1 LEASTGTDNNRPV
14 LQVFR
19 PPPDAARWVEGAV
32 IVRLGPAAGPSRFP
46 AMPHAMLTMRLV
58 HAGAGS
64 VAAPTLCGPI
74 TFHTLST
81 RPVAYPH
88 AGDITALGL
97 LVRPAAA
104 ACLLGHAGG
113 AVANQVLAW
122 DLLAGPNEA
131 ARLEDE
137 VDGARTDIDRLRL
150 LMASF
155 RRALARATRMHD
167 IGLARLCDAVGLLG
181 AQAGD
186 QLGLGRR
193 QLERR
198 CQAVLG
204 IAPKQFQRLVR
215 FQQALSIAVAAGP
228 ARMAEAAL
236 DAGFYDQS
244 HLARDARQLAG
255 APMGALL
262 SAARPDSAWW
272 SLATRRSINGA
283 AGLPAGPLRS

>member
-1 LEASTGTDNNRPV
+1 M
-14 LQVFR
+14 LQVLR

-32 IVRLGPAAGPSRFP
+32 VVRLGAAAGPSRFP

-58 HAGAGS
+58 HADAGS
-64 VAAPTLCGPI
+64 AVAAPTLCGPI

-81 RPVAYPH
+81 QPVAYPH

-113 AVANQVLAW
+113 AVVNQVLAW
-122 DLLAGPNEA
+122 DLLAGSSEA
-131 ARLEDE
+131 ARLEHE
-137 VDGARTDIDRLRL
+137 VDAARTDIDRLRL

-155 RRALARATRMHD
+155 RRALVSASRGRGDA
-167 IGLARLCDAVGLLG
+167 GLAHLCDAVGLLG

-215 FQQALSIAVAAGP
+215 FQQALSIAVAARP

-283 AGLPAGPLRS
+283 AGLPAGPHRS

>member
-1 LEASTGTDNNRPV
+1 M

-19 PPPDAARWVEGAV
+19 PPRDAARWVDGAV
-32 IVRLGPAAGPSRFP
+32 IVRLGAAAGPSRFP
-46 AMPHAMLTMRLV
+46 AMAHAMLTMRQV

-64 VAAPTLCGPI
+64 AAAPTLCGPI

-88 AGDITALGL
+88 AGKITALGL

-122 DLLAGPNEA
+122 NLLAGPNEA

-272 SLATRRSINGA
+272 SLATRRSIHGA